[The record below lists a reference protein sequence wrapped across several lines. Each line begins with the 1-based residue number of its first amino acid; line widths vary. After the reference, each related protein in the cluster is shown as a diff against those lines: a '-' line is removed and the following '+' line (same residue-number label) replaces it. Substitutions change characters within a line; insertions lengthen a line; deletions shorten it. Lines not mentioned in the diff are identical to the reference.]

1 MLKPCMICPWNLRTN
16 LMIRKII
23 YFCLVAPFCF
33 ESMAQSMVPK
43 APKLNLESYI
53 LLEAST
59 NTVIAEFNSDNQIS
73 PASMTKVMS
82 GYVIADQI
90 ANGAISLDDK
100 VLISEKAWK
109 TGGSKMF
116 IEAGKRIPVRDLLS
130 GIVIQ
135 SGNDATVA
143 LAEYVAGSE
152 EGFVDFM
159 NAYAS
164 ELGLSNTLFQ
174 NAVGWTDPNH
184 FSSAKD
190 LANLTQA
197 LINDFPDHY
206 EIYKEKEFTFGGIR
220 QLNRNKLLWR
230 DESSDGVKTGH
241 TQSAGYCLVGSAQR
255 GDMRLITVIAGSK
268 SDNDRFLSSQR
279 LLEYGFRFFATQKVL
294 NANQEYKNITIW
306 GGQEDSLS
314 IGVLEDTSITLPRS
328 SFKDLKVNYKYSNN
342 LQAPIS
348 IGQKVGTLEITSGE
362 EVVLVS
368 ELVALKDISAKG
380 FFGRLWSKFVLWIF
394 SLFGMTEDGSN

>member
-1 MLKPCMICPWNLRTN
+1 MMK
-16 LMIRKII
+16 KILYI
-23 YFCLVAPFCF
+23 FLFAPFCIDGL
-33 ESMAQSMVPK
+33 AQSMVPK
-43 APKLNLESYI
+43 APKLNLDSYI

-73 PASMTKVMS
+73 PASMTKVMT

-90 ANGAISLDDK
+90 ASGAISLDDK

-116 IEAGKRIPVRDLLS
+116 IEAGKRISVRDLLS

-143 LAEYVAGSE
+143 MAEYVAGSE

-164 ELGLSNTLFQ
+164 ELGLSNTVFK

-190 LANLTQA
+190 LANITKA
-197 LINDFPDHY
+197 MINKFPDHY
-206 EIYKEKEFTFGGIR
+206 AIYKEKEFTFSGIR

-230 DESSDGVKTGH
+230 DDTVDGVKTGH
-241 TQSAGYCLVGSAQR
+241 TESAGYCLISSAKR
-255 GDMRLITVIAGSK
+255 NDMRLIAVVAGSP
-268 SDNDRFLSSQR
+268 SENERLIASQR
-279 LLEYGFRFFATQKVL
+279 LLEYGFRFYATQKLISKDDEVTS
-294 NANQEYKNITIW
+294 AKVW
-306 GGQEDSLS
+306 GGKMDEVAL
-314 IGVLEDTSITLPRS
+314 GVENDILLTLPRS
-328 SFKDLKVNYKYSNN
+328 DFKNLKANYNFNN
-342 LQAPIS
+342 NIQAPIS
-348 IGQKVGTLEITSGE
+348 AGEKIGNIEFISNDQLVFSAPL
-362 EVVLVS
+362 VVIESV
-368 ELVALKDISAKG
+368 EAKG
-380 FFGRLWSKFVLWIF
+380 FFGRIWARIVFWIM
-394 SLFGMTEDGSN
+394 SLFSFDK

>member
-1 MLKPCMICPWNLRTN
+1 MK
-16 LMIRKII
+16 KI
-23 YFCLVAPFCF
+23 FCFILLAPFCIDGL
-33 ESMAQSMVPK
+33 AQSMVPK
-43 APKLNLESYI
+43 APKLNLDSYI

-90 ANGAISLDDK
+90 ASGAISLDDE
-100 VLISEKAWK
+100 VLVSEKAWK

-116 IEAGKRIPVRDLLS
+116 IEAGKRISVRDLLS

-143 LAEYVAGSE
+143 MAEYVAGSE

-164 ELGLSNTLFQ
+164 ELGLNNTLFQ

-190 LANLTQA
+190 LAYLTKA
-197 LINDFPDHY
+197 LINNFPDHY
-206 EIYKEKEFTFGGIR
+206 ATYKEKEFTFSDIR

-230 DESSDGVKTGH
+230 DDSVDGVKTGH
-241 TQSAGYCLVGSAQR
+241 TESAGYCLISSAKR
-255 GDMRLITVIAGSK
+255 NDMRLIAVVAGSP
-268 SDNDRFLSSQR
+268 SENERLASSQR
-279 LLEYGFRFFATQKVL
+279 LLEYGFRFFATQKL
-294 NANQEYKNITIW
+294 IAKDSEITVAKVW
-306 GGQEDSLS
+306 GGKINTVALGTNEDIL
-314 IGVLEDTSITLPRS
+314 LTLPRAD
-328 SFKDLKVNYKYSNN
+328 FKNIKANYQFKNN
-342 LQAPIS
+342 IQAPIS
-348 IGQKVGTLEITSGE
+348 VGDVIGDIEFISNE
-362 EVVLVS
+362 RVVLSAPLIAIESV
-368 ELVALKDISAKG
+368 EAKG
-380 FFGRLWSKFVLWIF
+380 FFGRIWARIVFWIM
-394 SLFGMTEDGSN
+394 SLFSFE

>member
-1 MLKPCMICPWNLRTN
+1 MK
-16 LMIRKII
+16 KI
-23 YFCLVAPFCF
+23 FCF
-33 ESMAQSMVPK
+33 MLLASFGQESLAQSMVPK
-43 APKLNLESYI
+43 APKLNLDSYI
-53 LLEAST
+53 LVEAST

-90 ANGAISLDDK
+90 ASGAISLDDK

-116 IEAGKRIPVRDLLS
+116 IEAGKRISVRDLLS

-143 LAEYVAGSE
+143 MAEYVAGSE

-190 LANLTQA
+190 LAHLTKA
-197 LINDFPDHY
+197 LINNFPDHY
-206 EIYKEKEFTFGGIR
+206 ATYKEKEFTFSGIR

-230 DESSDGVKTGH
+230 DDTVDGVKTGH
-241 TQSAGYCLVGSAQR
+241 TESAGYCLISSAKR
-255 GDMRLITVIAGSK
+255 NDMRLIAVVAGSP
-268 SDNDRFLSSQR
+268 SENDRLISSQR
-279 LLEYGFRFFATQKVL
+279 LLEYGFRFFATQKL
-294 NANQEYKNITIW
+294 IAKDSEITVAKVW
-306 GGQEDSLS
+306 GGKIDEVSLGTYEDIFL
-314 IGVLEDTSITLPRS
+314 TLPRS
-328 SFKDLKVNYKYSNN
+328 DFKNIKANYKFKNN
-342 LQAPIS
+342 IQAPIS
-348 IGQKVGTLEITSGE
+348 AGDVIGDIEFMSNE
-362 EVVLVS
+362 RVVLSAPLIAIESV
-368 ELVALKDISAKG
+368 EAKG
-380 FFGRLWSKFVLWIF
+380 FLGRIWARIVFWIM
-394 SLFGMTEDGSN
+394 SLFSMGQND